1 MVMLLRILVILG
13 LKKRNYPHL
22 LARAWAIYNAF
33 LAKPA
38 LFVTINVA
46 LLLTKIQALDTAQKA
61 IATKALGTI
70 PARNLAAAALTTS
83 LETARALVQELVDAK
98 PDQATFIIESAA
110 MLSSTVRTFTKAIL
124 AATQAQPGGLVHLVA
139 NVGVL
144 TADIKGRVFFN
155 WEYSIDGGKTWI
167 AAPSTPHGDT
177 SLAGLTPMV
186 TYSFRTC
193 VTARNN
199 TTPWSQAVTLL
210 VR

>member
-46 LLLTKIQALDTAQKA
+46 LLLTKIQALEAAQKA
-61 IATKALGTI
+61 IATKTMGTI
-70 PARNLAAAALTTS
+70 PARNLAAGVLITS
-83 LETARALVQELVDAK
+83 LETARALVQELVDAN
-98 PDQATFIIESAA
+98 PDHGTLIVESAA
-110 MLSSTVRTFTKAIL
+110 MLSSHLRVFSKAVL
-124 AATQAQPGGLVHLVA
+124 AATQAKPSGLVHLVA

-144 TADIKGRVFFN
+144 TADIKGKVLFN
-155 WEYSIDGGKTWI
+155 WEYSNDGGKSWLT
-167 AAPSTPHGDT
+167 ATSTPHGT
-177 SLAGLTPMV
+177 TNLAGLTPMV
-186 TYSFRTC
+186 MYSFRTC
-193 VTARNN
+193 VTDQNN
-199 TTPWSQAVTLL
+199 TTPWSQVVTLL